1 MYEYNAIDTIQLLL
15 ENVFIVQIVKANDT
29 NLIFLIIIDAF
40 FWIDF
45 TERVQ

>member
-1 MYEYNAIDTIQLLL
+1 MYEYNAIDTIQLL

-40 FWIDF
+40 F
-45 TERVQ
+45 